1 MLGRLDTWLGSTRLK
16 LSFKQLGYRLYRL
29 RPQRGKQVRY
39 LLQRE
44 GILRIYGSFLEGKDN
59 RLCPVPCPQFDA
71 CLVKTYLHGISRY
84 EKLLGDLL
92 ISKTTGNQGKDFALP
107 LGQLGIL

>member
-44 GILRIYGSFLEGKDN
+44 GILRIYSSFLEGKDN
-59 RLCPVPCPQFDA
+59 CLCPVPCPQFDA

-92 ISKTTGNQGKDFALP
+92 ISKATGNQGKDFALP